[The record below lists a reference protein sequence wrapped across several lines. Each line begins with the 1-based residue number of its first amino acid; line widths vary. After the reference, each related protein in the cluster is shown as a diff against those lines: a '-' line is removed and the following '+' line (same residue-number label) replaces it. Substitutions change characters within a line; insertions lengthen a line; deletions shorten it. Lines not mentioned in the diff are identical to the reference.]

1 MQPRGN
7 LLRQTFMKALE
18 IIREFEVKAID
29 PNHSVIILKWG
40 HHLQPRGKKCWG
52 LREKVFNA
60 LQHAF
65 VIENGAASK
74 TEEVFA
80 LSRVELATDVVDKVL
95 EDLDVEGEHINRGG

>member
-1 MQPRGN
+1 M
-7 LLRQTFMKALE
+7 
-18 IIREFEVKAID
+18 
-29 PNHSVIILKWG
+29 LKGG

-65 VIENGAASK
+65 IVENGAASK

-95 EDLDVEGEHINRGG
+95 EDLDVEGEHINRGR